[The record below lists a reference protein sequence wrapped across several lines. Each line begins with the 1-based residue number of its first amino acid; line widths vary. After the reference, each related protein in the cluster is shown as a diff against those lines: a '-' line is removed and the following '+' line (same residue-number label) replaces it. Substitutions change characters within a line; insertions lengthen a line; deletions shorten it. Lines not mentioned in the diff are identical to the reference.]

1 MHPHPTPRQIVIR
14 GAHVVTMD
22 AARAEHRNG
31 YVVVD
36 GNRIVAVGAG
46 EPPGY
51 DDAGYDDARI
61 VDGTGCV
68 LTPGLINTHHHLYQ
82 WITRGLAA
90 DHTLFEWLTTL
101 YPLWGGIDA
110 DAVHVAAKG
119 ALAQLV
125 RTGCTTSTDH
135 HYVVPRDGG
144 DVFGAEIAAAAEV
157 GIRFHPC
164 RGSMDRGAGAGGL
177 PPDHIVEDIDAIL
190 DGSREAVARWHD
202 PSFDS
207 MLRIALA
214 PCSPFSV
221 TGELLTESALLARDL
236 GVRLHT
242 HLAETLDEEEFCLE
256 KFGCKPVHYMES
268 LGWTGT
274 DVWYAHA
281 VHLDD
286 RDIGVLA
293 ASGTGAAHCPTSN
306 ARLGAGIA
314 RAADLYA
321 AGVPLGLGV
330 DGAAS
335 NESSSMLE
343 EAHHAAL
350 FARARSGPRAMTVR
364 QSLELATIGGAR
376 VLGREN
382 EIGSIEAGK
391 LADLALWR
399 IDGLAHSGITDPVAA
414 LVLGSTPP
422 LELLLIDGREVV
434 GNGEVHTV
442 DEDVVA
448 RQVAA
453 EHTKL
458 VAKAG

>member
-1 MHPHPTPRQIVIR
+1 MHTGPATRATVIR

-22 AARAEHRNG
+22 AGRAEYRSGH
-31 YVVVD
+31 VVVE
-36 GNRIVAVGAG
+36 GNRIVAVGDG
-46 EPPGY
+46 EP
-51 DDAGYDDARI
+51 AGYDDARI
-61 VDGTGCV
+61 VDGTGCL
-68 LTPGLINTHHHLYQ
+68 LTPGLVNTHHHLYQ
-82 WITRGLAA
+82 WITRGLAV

-101 YPLWGGIDA
+101 YPIWGGIDA
-110 DAVHVAAKG
+110 DMVNVAATG
-119 ALAQLV
+119 ALAHLLK
-125 RTGCTTSTDH
+125 TGCTTSTDH

-164 RGSMDRGAGAGGL
+164 RGSMDLGASAGGL
-177 PPDHIVEDIDAIL
+177 PPDRIVEDLDAIL
-190 DGSREAVARWHD
+190 TGSQDVVRQWHD

-207 MLRIALA
+207 MLRVALA

-221 TGELLTESALLARDL
+221 TGELLKQSAVLARDL
-236 GVRLHT
+236 GVRMHT
-242 HLAETLDEEEFCLE
+242 HLAETLDEQDFCME
-256 KFGCKPVHYMES
+256 KFGCGPVEYMES
-268 LGWTGT
+268 LGWTGP

-335 NESSSMLE
+335 NESCCMLE

-364 QSLELATIGGAR
+364 QSLALATIGGAR

-382 EIGSIEAGK
+382 EIGSLEVGK
-391 LADLALWR
+391 LADMALWR
-399 IDGLAHSGITDPVAA
+399 LDTLAHSGIADPVAA
-414 LVLGSTPP
+414 LVLGSQPP
-422 LELLLIDGREVV
+422 LDLLLVNGREVV
-434 GNGEVHTV
+434 RDDRVLTV
-442 DEDVVA
+442 DTEVVA
-448 RQVAA
+448 RGVASA
-453 EHTKL
+453 HDRL

>member
-1 MHPHPTPRQIVIR
+1 MHAHPTTRPLVIR
-14 GAHVVTMD
+14 GAHVVSMD
-22 AARAEHRNG
+22 AARAEHRDG
-31 YVVVD
+31 YVVVS
-36 GNRIVAVGAG
+36 GNRIVAVGSG
-46 EPPGY
+46 EPTGY
-51 DDAGYDDARI
+51 DDAQI

-101 YPLWGGIDA
+101 YPVWGGIDA

-119 ALAQLV
+119 ALAHLV

-135 HYVVPRDGG
+135 HYVVPREGG

-164 RGSMDRGAGAGGL
+164 RGSMDLGASAGGL

-190 DGSREAVARWHD
+190 EGSREAVDRWHD

-207 MLRIALA
+207 MLRVALA

-221 TGELLTESALLARDL
+221 TGELLKQSALLARDL

-242 HLAETLDEEEFCLE
+242 HLAETLDEEDFCLE
-256 KFGCKPVHYMES
+256 KFGCKPVQYMES
-268 LGWTGT
+268 LGWTGP

-335 NESSSMLE
+335 NESCCMLE

-350 FARARSGPRAMTVR
+350 LARARSGPRAMTVR

-376 VLGREN
+376 VLGRED
-382 EIGSIEAGK
+382 EIGSIEPGK

-399 IDGLAHSGITDPVAA
+399 IDGLAHSGIADPVAA

-422 LELLLIDGREVV
+422 LELLLINGREVV
-434 GNGEVHTV
+434 VGDEVRTV

-453 EHTKL
+453 EHAAL

>member
-1 MHPHPTPRQIVIR
+1 MQPNTTRPIVIR

-22 AARAEHRNG
+22 AGRAEYRRGH
-31 YVVVD
+31 VVVE

-46 EPPGY
+46 EPRGY
-51 DDAGYDDARI
+51 DDATL

-68 LTPGLINTHHHLYQ
+68 LTPGLVNTHHHLYQ
-82 WITRGLAA
+82 WITRGLAV

-101 YPLWGGIDA
+101 YPVWGGIDA

-119 ALAQLV
+119 ALAHLV

-135 HYVVPRDGG
+135 HYMVPRDGG
-144 DVFGAEIAAAAEV
+144 DVFGAEIAAAADV

-164 RGSMDRGAGAGGL
+164 RGSMDLGASAGGL
-177 PPDHIVEDIDAIL
+177 PPDHVVEDLDTIL
-190 DGSREAVARWHD
+190 VESQRAVERWHD
-202 PSFDS
+202 PSFGS

-221 TGELLTESALLARDL
+221 STELLKQSAVLARDL

-242 HLAETLDEEEFCLE
+242 HLAETLDEQDFCME
-256 KFGCKPVHYMES
+256 RFGCNPVQYMES
-268 LGWTGT
+268 LDWTGP

-314 RAADLYA
+314 RTADLYA

-335 NESSSMLE
+335 NESCCMLE

-364 QSLELATIGGAR
+364 QSLELATVGGAR

-382 EIGSIEAGK
+382 EIGSLEVGK

-399 IDGLAHSGITDPVAA
+399 IDTLAHAGITDPVAA
-414 LVLGSTPP
+414 LVLGSQPP

-434 GNGEVHTV
+434 RRDEVRTV
-442 DEDVVA
+442 DETS
-448 RQVAA
+448 VAA
-453 EHTKL
+453 EVAAAHDAL

>member
-1 MHPHPTPRQIVIR
+1 MEPHPTTRQRVIR

-22 AARAEHRNG
+22 AARAEYRNG

-46 EPPGY
+46 EPTGY
-51 DDAGYDDARI
+51 DETQI
-61 VDGTGCV
+61 LDGTGCV

-101 YPLWGGIDA
+101 YPIWGGIDA
-110 DAVHVAAKG
+110 GAVHVAAKG

-164 RGSMDRGAGAGGL
+164 RGSMDLGASSGGL
-177 PPDHIVEDIDAIL
+177 PPDHLVESIDAIL
-190 DGSREAVARWHD
+190 EGSRDAVDRWHD
-202 PSFDS
+202 RSFDS
-207 MLRIALA
+207 MLRVALA

-221 TGELLTESALLARDL
+221 TGDLLKESALLARDL

-242 HLAETLDEEEFCLE
+242 HLAETLDEEYFCLD
-256 KFGCKPVHYMES
+256 KFGCKPLQYMES
-268 LGWTGT
+268 LGWTGP
-274 DVWYAHA
+274 DVWFAHA

-314 RAADLYA
+314 RATDLYA

-350 FARARSGPRAMTVR
+350 FARARSGPQAMTVR

-382 EIGSIEAGK
+382 EIGSIETGK

-434 GNGEVHTV
+434 GAGEVRTV
-442 DEDVVA
+442 DEHAVA
-448 RQVAA
+448 RQVAE